1 MFGITHGT
9 LAARRYHRRS
19 GITAIAYIALVAAN
33 AAIPHVFSPP
43 RVWVVA
49 MAVASALPI
58 VSLLVLL
65 AVYLHE
71 ETDEYVRNRTI
82 LAMLLATGAVL
93 VFSSV
98 LGMLQIG
105 GLLGPAPIFLVFI
118 VWACAWGIAKVWLE
132 WRDRREMA
140 TP

>member
-1 MFGITHGT
+1 MPAFAHGT
-9 LAARRYHRRS
+9 SAAQRYHRRS
-19 GITAIAYIALVAAN
+19 WVAAIAYITLIAAN
-33 AAIPHVFSPP
+33 AAMPHVFSPP
-43 RVWVVA
+43 RILVVA

-58 VSLLVLL
+58 VALLVLL

-105 GLLGPAPIFLVFI
+105 GLLGPAPIFLAFV
-118 VWACAWGIAKVWLE
+118 VWACAWGIAKAWLE